1 MADLD
6 LRFFHVVMRTSEV
19 AYLVIVVLG
28 LWLVSTRHTN
38 SRHRLIVAAFAVSL
52 LFIGIQAATDGTNQW
67 LNTVWPR
74 LQGGLFLA
82 ALTTGKR
89 WRIAAF
95 ALPPAV
101 STWLMVLT
109 NGSSP
114 MTEKMVE
121 LSVFAAV
128 TILATRQL
136 RTDPLIGWALLV
148 YSIPTIVASPVLI
161 LLANIKAWAVWL
173 DVFQIVHAGRIAGI
187 TLCAVW
193 FWRST
198 APRPLQLEL
207 WEAI

>member
-1 MADLD
+1 MPTPLI
-6 LRFFHVVMRTSEV
+6 LEISEV
-19 AYLVIVVLG
+19 AYGAIVVFGGWLAVTRPVSMCHKLILLG
-28 LWLVSTRHTN
+28 
-38 SRHRLIVAAFAVSL
+38 FALSV
-52 LFIGIQAATDGTNQW
+52 LFNVGQDVLRDYGLTNQW
-67 LNTVWPR
+67 VNVIWPR

-82 ALTTGKR
+82 ALTMGRR
-89 WRIAAF
+89 WRVLAF
-95 ALPPAV
+95 AAPPAL

-173 DVFQIVHAGRIAGI
+173 DVFQVVHAGRILGI

-193 FWRST
+193 FWKST
-198 APRPLQLEL
+198 ARRPLQMEL
-207 WEAI
+207 WPA